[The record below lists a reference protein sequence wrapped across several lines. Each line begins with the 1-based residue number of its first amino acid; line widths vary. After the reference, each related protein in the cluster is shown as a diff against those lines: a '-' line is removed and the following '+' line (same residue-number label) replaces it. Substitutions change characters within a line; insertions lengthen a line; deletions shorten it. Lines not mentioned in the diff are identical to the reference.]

1 MADYDFLPVPH
12 IPQPRYSPSS
22 SSTSH
27 AVVRRYPKK
36 PLRNVYIS
44 GERVGERLTP
54 ILEEHQTRQ
63 AAHHMPPHTSPPS
76 TWYSSWTATAST
88 LAVGSPDPL
97 GEITDSSETAALK
110 LRVSQLEATV
120 EELKRCVDILTAG
133 KQGVS
138 IPSMFHGPW

>member
-1 MADYDFLPVPH
+1 
-12 IPQPRYSPSS
+12 
-22 SSTSH
+22 
-27 AVVRRYPKK
+27 
-36 PLRNVYIS
+36 
-44 GERVGERLTP
+44 
-54 ILEEHQTRQ
+54 
-63 AAHHMPPHTSPPS
+63 MPPHTSPPS

-138 IPSMFHGPW
+138 IPSMVHGPW